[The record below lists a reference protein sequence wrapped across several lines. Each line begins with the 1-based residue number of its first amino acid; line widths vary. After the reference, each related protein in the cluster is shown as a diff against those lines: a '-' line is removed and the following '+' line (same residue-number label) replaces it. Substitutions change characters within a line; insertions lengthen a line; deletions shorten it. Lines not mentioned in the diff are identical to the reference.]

1 MSFYALHSKQ
11 MALPGG
17 IRDATVIIQD
27 GLISGIEEGLV
38 TGMEAGFLD
47 VADKVVMPGVIDPHV
62 HINEP
67 GRTDWE
73 GYDTATRSALAGGLT
88 TLVDM
93 PLNSSPVTVTAAAF
107 DQKLRATV
115 GQLHCNSGFWGGGG
129 PGNEKEMGSL
139 IDRGVLGL
147 KAFLTHLGIA

>member
-47 VADKVVMPGVIDPHV
+47 VADKVGVAGVIRPHV
-62 HINEP
+62 DINER
-67 GRTDWE
+67 GGTGW
-73 GYDTATRSALAGGLT
+73 GGVDTATRGAGARGLSALGAG
-88 TLVDM
+88 TLH
-93 PLNSSPVTVTAAAF
+93 SSP
-107 DQKLRATV
+107 
-115 GQLHCNSGFWGGGG
+115 G
-129 PGNEKEMGSL
+129 
-139 IDRGVLGL
+139 
-147 KAFLTHLGIA
+147 

>member
-47 VADKVVMPGVIDPHV
+47 VADKGGMPGVIDPHV

-93 PLNSSPVTVTAAAF
+93 PLNSSPVTGTAGGF
-107 DQKLRATV
+107 HQKLKAAG
-115 GQLHCNSGFWGGGG
+115 GQLLCNSGFWGGGG
-129 PGNEKEMGSL
+129 PGNEEEEGCLS
-139 IDRGVLGL
+139 DRGGLGV
-147 KAFLTHLGIA
+147 